1 MLSQNRRSMK
11 SKNSMLLEDEL
22 MSRKQRF
29 LITGTLLASAFLSGL
44 VVYIKANAVPA
55 ERVIHITAKKF
66 EFSPDSIT
74 LKKGEPVVFE
84 ISSDDRKHGFSLRAF
99 GVRSDVLPGK
109 VSRIQFTPDKTGKFT
124 FSCDVF
130 CGDGHE
136 EMTGTV
142 VVNE

>member
-1 MLSQNRRSMK
+1 MNRKKRA
-11 SKNSMLLEDEL
+11 
-22 MSRKQRF
+22 
-29 LITGTLLASAFLSGL
+29 LITGALLTSALLSGL
-44 VVYIKANAVPA
+44 VIYIKANALPA

-84 ISSDDRKHGFSLRAF
+84 ISSEDRKHGFNLRAF
-99 GVRSDVLPGK
+99 GIRSDVLPGK
-109 VSRIQFTPDKTGKFT
+109 VSRVRFTPDKTGKFT

-130 CGDGHE
+130 CGEGHE

-142 VVNE
+142 VVTE

>member
-1 MLSQNRRSMK
+1 MNLKKRV
-11 SKNSMLLEDEL
+11 
-22 MSRKQRF
+22 
-29 LITGTLLASAFLSGL
+29 LITVALLASALLSGL
-44 VVYIKANAVPA
+44 VVYTRANAVPA

-66 EFSPDSIT
+66 DFSPDSIT

-84 ISSDDRKHGFSLRAF
+84 ISSADREHGFNLRAF
-99 GVRSDVLPGK
+99 GVRTNVSPGK
-109 VSRIQFTPDKTGKFT
+109 VTRVRFTPDKTGKFT

-142 VVNE
+142 VVTE

>member
-1 MLSQNRRSMK
+1 MNRKKRI
-11 SKNSMLLEDEL
+11 LVTGVFL
-22 MSRKQRF
+22 MS
-29 LITGTLLASAFLSGL
+29 AVL
-44 VVYIKANAVPA
+44 VSVLGIYIKANALPP
-55 ERVIHITAKKF
+55 ERVIHITAKTF
-66 EFSPDSIT
+66 AFSPDSIT

-84 ISSDDRKHGFSLRAF
+84 ISSGDRKHGFSLRAF

-109 VSRIQFTPDKTGKFT
+109 VSRIRFTPDKTGKFS

-142 VVNE
+142 VVTD

>member
-1 MLSQNRRSMK
+1 MNHKKRI
-11 SKNSMLLEDEL
+11 
-22 MSRKQRF
+22 
-29 LITGTLLASAFLSGL
+29 LITGTLLASAILSGL
-44 VVYIKANAVPA
+44 LIHGRADAVPE

-66 EFSPDSIT
+66 DFSPDSIT

-84 ISSDDRKHGFSLRAF
+84 ISSADREHGFNLRAF
-99 GVRSDVLPGK
+99 GVRTNVSPGK
-109 VSRIQFTPDKTGKFT
+109 VSRIRFTPDKTGKFT

-142 VVNE
+142 TVTE

>member
-1 MLSQNRRSMK
+1 MNRKKRI
-11 SKNSMLLEDEL
+11 LVTGAFL
-22 MSRKQRF
+22 MS
-29 LITGTLLASAFLSGL
+29 AVL
-44 VVYIKANAVPA
+44 VSVLGIYIKANALPP
-55 ERVIHITAKKF
+55 ERVILITAKTF
-66 EFSPDSIT
+66 AFSPDSIT

-84 ISSDDRKHGFSLRAF
+84 ISSADRKHGFSLRAF

-109 VSRIQFTPDKTGKFT
+109 VSRIRFTPDKTGKFS

-142 VVNE
+142 VVTD

>member
-1 MLSQNRRSMK
+1 MNLK
-11 SKNSMLLEDEL
+11 KKVLVAVA
-22 MSRKQRF
+22 
-29 LITGTLLASAFLSGL
+29 LLASALVSGL
-44 VVYIKANAVPA
+44 VVYTRANAVPA
-55 ERVIHITAKKF
+55 DRVIQITANKF
-66 EFSPDSIT
+66 QFNPDSIT

-84 ISSDDRKHGFSLRAF
+84 ISSGDRKHGFSLRAF

-109 VSRIQFTPDKTGKFT
+109 VNRIRFTPDKTGKFT

-142 VVNE
+142 IVND

>member
-1 MLSQNRRSMK
+1 
-11 SKNSMLLEDEL
+11 
-22 MSRKQRF
+22 MSRAKRT
-29 LITGTLLASAFLSGL
+29 LITGALLVSAALASGL
-44 VVYIKANAVPA
+44 GIHTKANAVPA

-84 ISSDDRKHGFSLRAF
+84 ISSADRKHGFSLRAF

-109 VSRIQFTPDKTGKFT
+109 VSRIRFTPDKTGKFT

-142 VVNE
+142 VVTD

>member
-1 MLSQNRRSMK
+1 
-11 SKNSMLLEDEL
+11 
-22 MSRKQRF
+22 MSRKKRV
-29 LITGTLLASAFLSGL
+29 LITGTLLASALLSGL
-44 VVYIKANAVPA
+44 VIYIGANAEPA

-66 EFSPDSIT
+66 DFSPDSIT

-84 ISSDDRKHGFSLRAF
+84 ISSADREHGFNLRAF
-99 GVRSDVLPGK
+99 GVRTNVSPGK
-109 VSRIQFTPDKTGKFT
+109 VSRIRFTPDKTGKFT

-142 VVNE
+142 IVTE

>member
-1 MLSQNRRSMK
+1 
-11 SKNSMLLEDEL
+11 
-22 MSRKQRF
+22 MSRKKRF
-29 LITGTLLASAFLSGL
+29 FITGTLLASALLSGL
-44 VVYIKANAVPA
+44 VMYIRANAVPA

-84 ISSDDRKHGFSLRAF
+84 ISSEDRKHGFNLRAF
-99 GVRSDVLPGK
+99 GVRSDVPPGK
-109 VSRIQFTPDKTGKFT
+109 VSSVRFTPDKTGTFT

-142 VVNE
+142 VVTE